1 MSKVLR
7 TAAIVVGAVALVAT
21 GVGIAAGAGLFGT
34 GLTSAVVSS
43 VASTVATY
51 ATVAATALSIGA
63 TLTQKAGAPSLGGY
77 ATKFKADPQAPIPYV
92 VGRTLVGGYIVHRV
106 SFNNLASDVPN
117 FQSFV
122 AVLSGAGPIDAIESF
137 SVDGSAVTFSSG
149 NATGYFA
156 GYMQQTTQLG
166 ASPESAALRVV
177 PAGAYPPGWSASH
190 KLSGMAAALWTL
202 KYDPKGKIFPQG
214 VPQPGWVIR
223 GVKAYDP
230 RLDSTYPGGSGSCR
244 ALVESTYVYTENPYL
259 HALTYA
265 LGRYQNGVRVVGI
278 GMPVSGLDVPAFVEG
293 ANVADA
299 NGWKVGG
306 QITTADDKWG
316 VMKALLQA
324 GAGEP
329 IHLGA
334 QISCLIST
342 PRTVLDTITI
352 DDVVGEATVAATQSR
367 RSRINAVVPRYRS
380 EANNW
385 EIISASPVRV
395 TSYESVDGGQR
406 TREITYSLVQQLTQA
421 VQLARYD
428 IENGREFG
436 PITLPCKPRWLGYKP
451 GDCVAVSLPEV
462 GLNSQ
467 AIVIRNRSIDT
478 GSGVVTLIGNSETN
492 AKHAFALGQT
502 GTAPSTPGVTAPP
515 LAMQPVTG
523 DWSISATSLT
533 IGNSVTP
540 ALVVTGSTGSSTTEG
555 VIIEYRTWV
564 SGQAADANWIQAGSG
579 GPDLTRSEI
588 RAVLPLTQ
596 YEVAV
601 SYRVG
606 VFPGP
611 RRIYGPVTTP
621 NVGVPWNGV
630 DGSGRP
636 ADGAT
641 LGENMLT
648 NPDLAFADARGWQ
661 IGGSGGF
668 VGTRVAGT
676 TGDPAPGFIR
686 IGTASGGQSFRS
698 DPYLVGG
705 STRLFL
711 SWQSRKSAGA
721 TATFCNVNLYFYDRA
736 GSLLTTAG
744 VNVTPAGSAVWGE
757 NSYQFNVPAN
767 AYTYRI
773 QTDLSN
779 ASGNFDFTSWRC
791 SPVQRGADAT
801 SVNWSAGVVSGGSIQ
816 QAGGT
821 PVAIGA
827 QPIDL
832 SVTDGQVLTWALA
845 RTPGYNFDI
854 SNLPALASGE
864 SYSVRLEGLTSTGAT
879 VRLKKRTTGGTP
891 ATLTSGAGSVITTG
905 AEYQA
910 NKGDSRDARD
920 GVYVFRVQGQFDRM
934 YTANNGG
941 AGGGGG
947 DNVREP

>member
-21 GVGIAAGAGLFGT
+21 GVGIAAGAGIFGT
-34 GLTSAVVSS
+34 GLTSAVVG
-43 VASTVATY
+43 AAAAKIGTY
-51 ATVAATALSIGA
+51 ATIGA
-63 TLTQKAGAPSLGGY
+63 ALLSVGASLTQKAGAPSLGGL

-92 VGRTLVGGYIVHRV
+92 VGRTQVGGYIVHRV

-137 SVDGSAVTFSSG
+137 SVDGSAVSFSGG

-156 GYMQQTTQLG
+156 GYMQQTQQLG
-166 ASPESAALRVV
+166 ASPESAALRITT
-177 PAGAYPPGWSASH
+177 GGGYPPGWSAAH

-244 ALVESTYVYTENPYL
+244 ALVESTYVYSENPYL
-259 HALTYA
+259 HALTFA
-265 LGRYQNGVRVVGI
+265 LGRYQNGQRVAGI
-278 GMPVSGLDVPAFVEG
+278 GMPVAGIDVAAFVEG

-334 QISCLIST
+334 QISCIIST
-342 PRTVLDTITI
+342 PRTVLDTITV

-367 RSRINAVVPRYRS
+367 RARINAVVPRFRS

-395 TSYESVDGGQR
+395 TSYESIDGGQR
-406 TREITYSLVQQLTQA
+406 TREISYSLVQQLTQA

-436 PITLPCKPRWLGYKP
+436 PISLPCKPRWMGYKP
-451 GDCVAVSLPEV
+451 GDCIAVSLPEV

-467 AIVIRNRSIDT
+467 PVVIRNRTIDT
-478 GSGVVTLIGNSETN
+478 GSGVVTLVGNSETN
-492 AKHAFALGQT
+492 GKHAFALGQT
-502 GTAPSTPGVTAPP
+502 GTAPATPGVTAPP
-515 LAMQPVTG
+515 QAMQPVAG

-533 IGNSVTP
+533 QGNSVTP
-540 ALVVTGSTGSSTTEG
+540 ALVVTGSTGNSTAEG
-555 VIIEYRTWV
+555 VIVEYRTFV
-564 SGQAADANWIQAGSG
+564 SGQPADINWIQGGSG
-579 GPDLTRSEI
+579 AADLGRVEI
-588 RAVLPLTQ
+588 KAVLPNTQ

-630 DGSGRP
+630 DGDGRP

-648 NPDLAFADARGWQ
+648 NPDLAFADSRGWDYTF
-661 IGGSGGF
+661 GGA
-668 VGTRVAGT
+668 RVAGST
-676 TGDPAPGFIR
+676 SDPAPAFIR
-686 IGTASGGQSFRS
+686 VGTFTGGRSFLS
-698 DPYLVGG
+698 TTYLTGG
-705 STRLFL
+705 ATRLFL

-721 TATFCNVNLYFYDRA
+721 TATFCNVNLYFYDRTGA
-736 GSLLTTAG
+736 FISSAG
-744 VNVTPAGSAVWGE
+744 VNVTPAGSAVWSE
-757 NSYQFNVPAN
+757 NSFQFNVPAN
-767 AYTYRI
+767 AYTCKI

-779 ASGNFDFTSWRC
+779 PSGNFDFTKWRL

-801 SVNWSAGVVSGGSIQ
+801 STNWAAGIQNGGTIL
-816 QAGGT
+816 QAGGA
-821 PVAIGA
+821 PVLAAA
-827 QPIDL
+827 QPFDL
-832 SVTDGQVLTWALA
+832 QVTDGQVLSWALA

-854 SNLPALASGE
+854 SNLPALSSGE
-864 SYSVRLEGLTSTGAT
+864 TYSLRLDNLTASGAT
-879 VRLKKRTTGGTP
+879 VRLKKRTSGGTP
-891 ATLTSGAGSVITTG
+891 ATLTSGSGTVITTG
-905 AEYQA
+905 VEYQSSK
-910 NKGDSRDARD
+910 NDSRDARD
-920 GVYVFRVQGQFDRM
+920 GSYAFRVQGQFDRL